1 MQPLTSTITIDA
13 SADQVW
19 DVIAHQFGRIG
30 EWATA
35 IPGST
40 TITAPATETHSHV
53 LVEAPVAG
61 RVCDTGIRAV
71 PQVTETIVAYDE
83 DARTLTY
90 QATAGMPAFVTLA
103 RNTWQVKP
111 LSDVQAQVTYAGEL
125 EVRGV
130 LGALAKRLL
139 LTRMARDGQY
149 LLEDLKHYAERG
161 EPSPRKRRDPVAV
174 VGVRPTSRFLR
185 AALRTNAAFS
195 LLSGLVLACGGW
207 WYLPLL
213 LVGLAVAGFGL
224 VVAGIAAVPANQLR
238 RKAIPVIVADIL
250 GVAASIIVVT
260 EVRLPVAVAIAAG
273 VVATTVAVLAG
284 WQTAGLAAIRPN
296 DPLADLD
303 IIEASRRLPVPP
315 HRIWPLLA
323 DHQLYGRLA
332 PNLSDVEVI
341 SQPGE
346 TLRRRCTS
354 TNGQQW
360 QETCTL
366 WDEGRRFAVEVDT
379 SDYPYPI
386 TVMRGLWQVDPHPQ
400 GSTIT
405 MRFALQATPTI
416 RGGLFVLFM
425 RLMFGPALARIFNG
439 WEREALLAPV
449 D

>member
-19 DVIAHQFGRIG
+19 DIIAHQFGRIG

-35 IPGST
+35 IPEST
-40 TITAPATETHSHV
+40 TITAPATVTRNHV

-61 RVCDTGIRAV
+61 RVCDTGMRAV
-71 PQVTETIVAYDE
+71 PRVTETIVAYDE
-83 DARTLTY
+83 DARTLAY

-103 RNTWQVKP
+103 RNTWRVKP
-111 LSDVQAQVTYAGEL
+111 LSDAQAQVSYAGEL

-139 LTRMARDGQY
+139 LARAARDGQY
-149 LLEDLKHYAERG
+149 LLDDLKHYAERG
-161 EPSPRKRRDPVAV
+161 EPSPRKRRDPIAS
-174 VGVRPTSRFLR
+174 VGVLPSTRFLR
-185 AALRTNAAFS
+185 AALRGNAAFS
-195 LLSGLVLACGGW
+195 LLSGLVLASLSW

-213 LVGLAVAGFGL
+213 PVGLAVAGFGL
-224 VVAGIAAVPANQLR
+224 VVAGIAAVPASQLR
-238 RKAIPVIVADIL
+238 RKATPVIVADTL
-250 GVAASIIVVT
+250 WVAASIILVA
-260 EVRLPVAVAIAAG
+260 EVRLPAAVAIAAG
-273 VVATTVAVLAG
+273 VAAATVAVLAG
-284 WQTAGLAAIRPN
+284 WQTAGLAATRPG

-303 IIEASRRLPVPP
+303 IIEASRHLPVPP
-315 HRIWPLLA
+315 HRIWPLLT

-332 PNLSDVEVI
+332 PNLSHVEVI

-354 TNGQQW
+354 TSGQHW

-379 SDYPYPI
+379 AAYPYPI
-386 TVMRGLWQVDPHPQ
+386 TVMRGLWQVDPHPA

-405 MRFALQATPTI
+405 MRFALQAKPTI
-416 RGGLFVLFM
+416 RGGLFVLVM

-439 WEREALLAPV
+439 WERAALSAPA

>member
-40 TITAPATETHSHV
+40 TITAPATVTHSYV

-103 RNTWQVKP
+103 RNTWEVKP
-111 LSDVQAQVTYAGEL
+111 LSDGQAQVTYAGEL

-130 LGALAKRLL
+130 LGALARRLL
-139 LTRMARDGQY
+139 LARVARDGQY
-149 LLEDLKHYAERG
+149 LLEDLKHYAEHG
-161 EPSPRKRRDPVAV
+161 EPSPRKRRDPIAA

-195 LLSGLVLACGGW
+195 LLSGLVLAFGGW

-213 LVGLAVAGFGL
+213 PVGLAVAGFGL
-224 VVAGIAAVPANQLR
+224 VVAGIAAVPVNQLR

-250 GVAASIIVVT
+250 WVAASIILVA
-260 EVRLPVAVAIAAG
+260 EVRLPAAVAIAAG
-273 VVATTVAVLAG
+273 VVAATVAVLAG
-284 WQTAGLAAIRPN
+284 WQTAGLPR
-296 DPLADLD
+296 
-303 IIEASRRLPVPP
+303 PVPTT
-315 HRIWPLLA
+315 RW
-323 DHQLYGRLA
+323 R
-332 PNLSDVEVI
+332 
-341 SQPGE
+341 
-346 TLRRRCTS
+346 TS
-354 TNGQQW
+354 TSSRPAA
-360 QETCTL
+360 T
-366 WDEGRRFAVEVDT
+366 F
-379 SDYPYPI
+379 PYHR
-386 TVMRGLWQVDPHPQ
+386 T
-400 GSTIT
+400 GS
-405 MRFALQATPTI
+405 
-416 RGGLFVLFM
+416 GHC
-425 RLMFGPALARIFNG
+425 
-439 WEREALLAPV
+439 
-449 D
+449 